1 MRIDSQF
8 TDWWLANGN
17 PAIPVGHVIPILKN
31 LQGHPEAPRQW
42 SKHID
47 AILRQHGFCPTIHAP
62 CLYRATIGNENI
74 IFLRQVDDFAIA
86 TNQESLYTTI
96 CDQLDSHLLVPM
108 KRQGLLTHYNG
119 IDILQTRDYIT
130 LHIGSYVRRIVASH
144 GWQDMHS
151 VALPM
156 SADNEH
162 VRLLDTATPPST
174 AAAQAALESN
184 FRYRCGIGEL
194 IWAMITCRPEIS
206 FPVTKLSQFAAHP
219 AAMHY
224 DAVKRVFCYLNAT
237 PEHGLTYWR
246 TMPHAYLPAHLPPPR
261 LTAPHDQ
268 SISHDVSAAVEKY
281 SPTAWLR

>member
-1 MRIDSQF
+1 
-8 TDWWLANGN
+8 
-17 PAIPVGHVIPILKN
+17 
-31 LQGHPEAPRQW
+31 
-42 SKHID
+42 
-47 AILRQHGFCPTIHAP
+47 
-62 CLYRATIGNENI
+62 
-74 IFLRQVDDFAIA
+74 
-86 TNQESLYTTI
+86 
-96 CDQLDSHLLVPM
+96 
-108 KRQGLLTHYNG
+108 
-119 IDILQTRDYIT
+119 
-130 LHIGSYVRRIVASH
+130 
-144 GWQDMHS
+144 
-151 VALPM
+151 M

-224 DAVKRVFCYLNAT
+224 DAVKRVFRYLNAT

-281 SPTAWLR
+281 SPTALLGYVDSDWAADIRHRRSISRHCVQTGWRSHSMEMSCPTYCITLFH